1 MKTIFSVLALML
13 GTFIAANAQT
23 GTWSG
28 ELDVQGMKL
37 PLVFHLDD
45 EAPTMDSP
53 VQGAKGIPVQLERDS
68 SGKLIVSIPAIG
80 ARYEGQWQGEKIE
93 GSFSQMGMTLPLVLV
108 PGEVKHNRP
117 QTPQPPFPYKTE
129 EVSFTNGDAVL
140 KGTLSMPEGADRN
153 TPVLIMVTGSGLQ
166 DRDET
171 LFEHKPFAVIADVFA
186 KAGIATLRYDDRGF
200 GESTG
205 DIVNMT
211 EEDLKNDALAGI
223 TMLRERFD
231 HVGVI
236 GHSEGGSIAIM
247 LASEKKADFIISLAG
262 MAVSGKETMLY
273 QNRLS
278 LTIAGYS
285 EEIIAGFCKN
295 FGDALDAVVAGQPL
309 PAVAEDLPEE
319 LQMSYKTVTPQ
330 LCSPYFSSFVAMDLR
345 SRLGDIECPVLAFNG
360 TKDQQVE
367 CEANIEGLRSG
378 LKNAKSVR
386 LEKMESVNHM
396 QQTCE
401 TGRPEEYM
409 GIEETIS
416 PKELEIMV
424 EWIKSL

>member
-1 MKTIFSVLALML
+1 MKTILSVLVLML
-13 GTFIAANAQT
+13 GTVFAANAQT
-23 GTWSG
+23 GAWSG
-28 ELDVQGMKL
+28 ELNVQGMKL

-45 EAPTMDSP
+45 DNPTMDSP
-53 VQGAKGIPVQLERDS
+53 MQGAKGIPVQLERDS
-68 SGKLIVSIPAIG
+68 SGKVVVSIPAIG

-108 PGEVKHNRP
+108 PGEVKRNRP

-129 EVSFTNGDAVL
+129 EVSSTNGTAVL
-140 KGTLSMPEGADRN
+140 KGTLTLPEGAGRQ
-153 TPVLIMVTGSGLQ
+153 TPVLIMVSGSGLQ

-171 LFEHKPFAVIADVFA
+171 LFEHKPFAVIADAFA

-223 TMLRERFD
+223 TLLRERFD

-262 MAVSGKETMLY
+262 MVVSGKETLLY
-273 QNRLS
+273 QNRVGLAS
-278 LTIAGYS
+278 RDYPQEIADRLNVLLGK
-285 EEIIAGFCKN
+285 AF
-295 FGDALDAVVAGQPL
+295 DAVLAGQPA
-309 PAVAEDLPEE
+309 PSAEGLPEE
-319 LQMSYKTVTPQ
+319 LKQGYDAIVSQVRT
-330 LCSPYFSSFVAMDLR
+330 PYFSSFVAMDLR

-367 CEANIEGLRSG
+367 CEPNIEALRNG

-386 LEKMESVNHM
+386 LEKMESVNHL

-401 TGRPEEYM
+401 TGGAEEYM
-409 GIEETIS
+409 EIEETIS
-416 PKELEIMV
+416 PKEIEIMV

>member
-1 MKTIFSVLALML
+1 MKTILSVLVLML
-13 GTFIAANAQT
+13 GTVFAANAQT
-23 GTWSG
+23 GAWSG
-28 ELDVQGMKL
+28 ELNVQGMKL

-45 EAPTMDSP
+45 DNPTMDSP
-53 VQGAKGIPVQLERDS
+53 MQGAKGIPVQLERDS
-68 SGKLIVSIPAIG
+68 SGKVVVSIPAIG

-129 EVSFTNGDAVL
+129 EVSFTNGTAVL
-140 KGTLSMPEGADRN
+140 KGTLTLPEGAGRQ
-153 TPVLIMVTGSGLQ
+153 TPVLVMVSGSGLQ

-171 LFEHKPFAVIADVFA
+171 LFEHKPFAVIADAFA

-223 TMLRERFD
+223 TLLRERFD

-262 MAVSGKETMLY
+262 MVVSGKETLLY
-273 QNRLS
+273 QNRVGLAS
-278 LTIAGYS
+278 RDYPQETADRL
-285 EEIIAGFCKN
+285 N
-295 FGDALDAVVAGQPL
+295 ALLGKAFDAVLAGQPA
-309 PAVAEDLPEE
+309 PSAEGLPEE
-319 LQMSYKTVTPQ
+319 LKQGYDAIVSQVRT
-330 LCSPYFSSFVAMDLR
+330 PYFSSFVAMDLR

-367 CEANIEGLRSG
+367 CEPNIEALRNG

-386 LEKMESVNHM
+386 LEKMESVNHL

-401 TGRPEEYM
+401 TGGAEEYM
-409 GIEETIS
+409 EIEETIS
-416 PKELEIMV
+416 PKEIEIMV

>member
-1 MKTIFSVLALML
+1 MKTILSVLVLML
-13 GTFIAANAQT
+13 GTVFAANAQT
-23 GTWSG
+23 GAWSG
-28 ELDVQGMKL
+28 ELNVQGMKL
-37 PLVFHLDD
+37 PLIFHLDD
-45 EAPTMDSP
+45 DNPTMDSP
-53 VQGAKGIPVQLERDS
+53 MQGAKGIPVQLERDS
-68 SGKLIVSIPAIG
+68 SGKVVVSIPAIG

-129 EVSFTNGDAVL
+129 EVSFTNGTAVL
-140 KGTLSMPEGADRN
+140 KGTLTLPEGAGRQ
-153 TPVLIMVTGSGLQ
+153 TPVLVMVSGSGLQ

-171 LFEHKPFAVIADVFA
+171 LFEHKPFAVIADAFA

-223 TMLRERFD
+223 TLLRERFD

-262 MAVSGKETMLY
+262 MVVSGKETLLY
-273 QNRLS
+273 QNRVGLAS
-278 LTIAGYS
+278 RDYPQETADRL
-285 EEIIAGFCKN
+285 N
-295 FGDALDAVVAGQPL
+295 ALLGKAFDAVLAGQPA
-309 PAVAEDLPEE
+309 PSAEGLPEE
-319 LQMSYKTVTPQ
+319 LKQGYDAIVSQVRT
-330 LCSPYFSSFVAMDLR
+330 PYFSSFVAMDLR

-367 CEANIEGLRSG
+367 CEPNIEALRNG

-386 LEKMESVNHM
+386 LEKMESVNHL

-401 TGRPEEYM
+401 TGGAEEYM
-409 GIEETIS
+409 EIEETIS
-416 PKELEIMV
+416 PKEIEIMV

>member
-1 MKTIFSVLALML
+1 MKTILSVLVLML
-13 GTFIAANAQT
+13 GTVFAANAQT
-23 GTWSG
+23 GAWSG
-28 ELDVQGMKL
+28 ELNVQGMKL

-45 EAPTMDSP
+45 DNPTMDSP
-53 VQGAKGIPVQLERDS
+53 MQGAKGIPVQLERDS
-68 SGKLIVSIPAIG
+68 SGKVVVSIPAIG

-129 EVSFTNGDAVL
+129 EVSFTNGTAVL
-140 KGTLSMPEGADRN
+140 KGTLTLPEGAGRQ
-153 TPVLIMVTGSGLQ
+153 TPVLVMVSGSGLQ

-171 LFEHKPFAVIADVFA
+171 LFEHKPFAVIADAFA

-223 TMLRERFD
+223 TLLRERFD

-247 LASEKKADFIISLAG
+247 LASAKKADFIISLAG
-262 MAVSGKETMLY
+262 MVVSGKETLLY
-273 QNRLS
+273 QNRVGLAS
-278 LTIAGYS
+278 RDYPQETADRL
-285 EEIIAGFCKN
+285 N
-295 FGDALDAVVAGQPL
+295 ALLGKAFDAVLAGQPA
-309 PAVAEDLPEE
+309 PSAEGLPEE
-319 LQMSYKTVTPQ
+319 LKQGYDAIVSQVRTPY
-330 LCSPYFSSFVAMDLR
+330 CSSVVSMDLR
-345 SRLGDIECPVLAFNG
+345 SRLVDIECPVLAFNG

-367 CEANIEGLRSG
+367 CEPNIEALRNG

-386 LEKMESVNHM
+386 LETMESVDHL
-396 QQTCE
+396 QQTSE
-401 TGRPEEYM
+401 TGGAQEYM
-409 GIEETIS
+409 ETEETIS
-416 PKELEIMV
+416 PKEIEIMV

>member
-1 MKTIFSVLALML
+1 MKSILSVLVLIL
-13 GTFIAANAQT
+13 GTVITANAQT

-28 ELDVQGMKL
+28 ELDVQGMKM

-45 EAPTMDSP
+45 VNPTMDSP
-53 VQGAKGIPVQLERDS
+53 MQGAKGILVQFERDS
-68 SGKLIVSIPAIG
+68 SGKVIVSIPAIG
-80 ARYEGQWQGEKIE
+80 ARYEGQWLGEKIE
-93 GSFSQMGMTLPLVLV
+93 GSFSQMGMTLPLVLA

-129 EVSFTNGDAVL
+129 EVSFTNGAAVL
-140 KGTLSMPEGADRN
+140 KGTLTLPEGAGRQ
-153 TPVLIMVTGSGLQ
+153 TPVFVMVSGSGLQ

-171 LFEHKPFAVIADVFA
+171 LFEHKPFAVIADAFA
-186 KAGIATLRYDDRGF
+186 RAGIATLRYDDRGF

-223 TMLRERFD
+223 TLLRGRFD

-262 MAVSGKETMLY
+262 MVVSGKETMLY
-273 QNRLS
+273 QNRVGFAS
-278 LTIAGYS
+278 RDYPQEIADRLNDMLGN
-285 EEIIAGFCKN
+285 AF
-295 FGDALDAVVAGQPL
+295 DAILAGQPA
-309 PAVAEDLPEE
+309 PSAEGLPEE
-319 LQMSYKTVTPQ
+319 LQMSYNSLVSQVRT
-330 LCSPYFSSFVAMDLR
+330 PYFSSFIAMDMR
-345 SRLGDIECPVLAFNG
+345 SRLEDIECPVLAFNG

-367 CEANIEGLRSG
+367 CEANIEALRNG

-386 LEKMESVNHM
+386 LEKMENVNHL

-401 TGRPEEYM
+401 TGSAEEYM
-409 GIEETIS
+409 KIEETIS
-416 PKELEIMV
+416 PKEIEIMV

>member
-1 MKTIFSVLALML
+1 MKTILSVLVLML
-13 GTFIAANAQT
+13 GTVFAANAQT
-23 GTWSG
+23 GAWSG
-28 ELDVQGMKL
+28 ELNVQGMKL

-45 EAPTMDSP
+45 DNPTMDSP
-53 VQGAKGIPVQLERDS
+53 MQGAKGIPVQLERDS
-68 SGKLIVSIPAIG
+68 SGKVVVSIPAIG

-129 EVSFTNGDAVL
+129 EVSFTNGTAVL
-140 KGTLSMPEGADRN
+140 KGTLTLPEGAGRQ
-153 TPVLIMVTGSGLQ
+153 TPVLVMVSGSGLQ

-171 LFEHKPFAVIADVFA
+171 LFEHKPFAVIADAFA

-223 TMLRERFD
+223 TLLRERFD

-262 MAVSGKETMLY
+262 MVVSGKETLLY
-273 QNRLS
+273 QNRVGLAS
-278 LTIAGYS
+278 RDYPQETADRL
-285 EEIIAGFCKN
+285 N
-295 FGDALDAVVAGQPL
+295 ALLGKAFDAVLAGQPA
-309 PAVAEDLPEE
+309 PSAEGLPEE
-319 LQMSYKTVTPQ
+319 LKQGYDAIVSQVRT
-330 LCSPYFSSFVAMDLR
+330 PYFSSFVAMDLR

-367 CEANIEGLRSG
+367 CEANIEALRSG

-386 LEKMESVNHM
+386 LEKMESVNHL

-401 TGRPEEYM
+401 TGGAEEYM
-409 GIEETIS
+409 EIEETIS
-416 PKELEIMV
+416 PKEIEIMV

>member
-1 MKTIFSVLALML
+1 MKTILSVLVLML
-13 GTFIAANAQT
+13 GTVFAANAQT
-23 GTWSG
+23 GAWSG
-28 ELDVQGMKL
+28 ELNVQGMKL

-45 EAPTMDSP
+45 DNPTMDSP
-53 VQGAKGIPVQLERDS
+53 MQGAKGIPVQLERDS
-68 SGKLIVSIPAIG
+68 SGKVVVSIPAIG

-129 EVSFTNGDAVL
+129 EVSFTNGTAVL
-140 KGTLSMPEGADRN
+140 KGTLTLPEGAGRQ
-153 TPVLIMVTGSGLQ
+153 TPVLIMVSGSGLQ

-171 LFEHKPFAVIADVFA
+171 LFEHKPFAVIADAFA

-223 TMLRERFD
+223 TLLRERFD

-262 MAVSGKETMLY
+262 MVVSGKETLLY
-273 QNRLS
+273 QNRVGLAS
-278 LTIAGYS
+278 RDYPQETADRL
-285 EEIIAGFCKN
+285 N
-295 FGDALDAVVAGQPL
+295 ALLGKAFDAVLAGQPA
-309 PAVAEDLPEE
+309 PSAEGLPEE
-319 LQMSYKTVTPQ
+319 LKQGYDAIVSQVRT
-330 LCSPYFSSFVAMDLR
+330 PYFSSFVAMDLR

-367 CEANIEGLRSG
+367 CEANIEALRSG
-378 LKNAKSVR
+378 LKNARSVR
-386 LEKMESVNHM
+386 LEKMESVNHL

-401 TGRPEEYM
+401 TGGAEEYM
-409 GIEETIS
+409 EIEETIS
-416 PKELEIMV
+416 PKEIEIMV

>member
-1 MKTIFSVLALML
+1 VLVLML
-13 GTFIAANAQT
+13 GTVFAANAQT
-23 GTWSG
+23 GAWSG
-28 ELDVQGMKL
+28 ELNVQGMKL

-45 EAPTMDSP
+45 DNPTMDSP
-53 VQGAKGIPVQLERDS
+53 MQGAKGIPVQLERDS
-68 SGKLIVSIPAIG
+68 SGKVVVSIPAIG

-129 EVSFTNGDAVL
+129 EVSFTNGTAVL
-140 KGTLSMPEGADRN
+140 KGTLTLPEGAGRQ
-153 TPVLIMVTGSGLQ
+153 TPVLVMVSGSGLQ

-171 LFEHKPFAVIADVFA
+171 LFEHKPFAVIADAFA

-223 TMLRERFD
+223 TLLRERFD

-262 MAVSGKETMLY
+262 MVVSGKETLLY
-273 QNRLS
+273 QNRVGLAS
-278 LTIAGYS
+278 RDYPQETADRL
-285 EEIIAGFCKN
+285 N
-295 FGDALDAVVAGQPL
+295 ALLGKAFDAVLAGQPA
-309 PAVAEDLPEE
+309 PSAEGLPEE
-319 LQMSYKTVTPQ
+319 LKQGYDAIVSQVRT
-330 LCSPYFSSFVAMDLR
+330 PYFSSFVAMDLR

-367 CEANIEGLRSG
+367 CEPNIEALRSG

-386 LEKMESVNHM
+386 LEKMESVNHL

-401 TGRPEEYM
+401 TGGAEEYM
-409 GIEETIS
+409 EIEETIS
-416 PKELEIMV
+416 PKEIEIMV

>member
-1 MKTIFSVLALML
+1 MKTILSVLVLML
-13 GTFIAANAQT
+13 GTVFAANAQT
-23 GTWSG
+23 GAWSG
-28 ELDVQGMKL
+28 ELNVQGMKL

-45 EAPTMDSP
+45 DNPTMDSP
-53 VQGAKGIPVQLERDS
+53 MQGAKGIPVQLERDS
-68 SGKLIVSIPAIG
+68 SGKVVVSIPAIG

-129 EVSFTNGDAVL
+129 EVSFTNGTAVL
-140 KGTLSMPEGADRN
+140 KGTLTLPEGAGRQ
-153 TPVLIMVTGSGLQ
+153 TPVLIMVSGSGLQ

-171 LFEHKPFAVIADVFA
+171 LFEHKPFAVIADAFA

-223 TMLRERFD
+223 TLLRERFD

-262 MAVSGKETMLY
+262 MVVSGKETLLY
-273 QNRLS
+273 QNRVGLAS
-278 LTIAGYS
+278 RDYPQETADRL
-285 EEIIAGFCKN
+285 N
-295 FGDALDAVVAGQPL
+295 ALLGKAFDAVLAGQPA
-309 PAVAEDLPEE
+309 PSAEGLPEE
-319 LQMSYKTVTPQ
+319 LKQGYDAIVSQVRT
-330 LCSPYFSSFVAMDLR
+330 PYFSSFVAMDLR

-367 CEANIEGLRSG
+367 CEPNIEALRNG
-378 LKNAKSVR
+378 LKNARSLR
-386 LEKMESVNHM
+386 LEKMESVNHL

-401 TGRPEEYM
+401 TGGAEEYM
-409 GIEETIS
+409 EIEETIS
-416 PKELEIMV
+416 PKEIEIMV

>member
-1 MKTIFSVLALML
+1 MKTILSVLVLML
-13 GTFIAANAQT
+13 GTVFAANAQT
-23 GTWSG
+23 GAWSG
-28 ELDVQGMKL
+28 ELNVQGMKL

-45 EAPTMDSP
+45 DNPTMDSP
-53 VQGAKGIPVQLERDS
+53 MQGAKGIPVQLERDS
-68 SGKLIVSIPAIG
+68 SGKVVVSIPAIG

-117 QTPQPPFPYKTE
+117 QTPRPPFPYKTE
-129 EVSFTNGDAVL
+129 EVSFTNGTAVL
-140 KGTLSMPEGADRN
+140 KGTLTLPEGAGRQ
-153 TPVLIMVTGSGLQ
+153 TPVLIMVSGSGLQ

-171 LFEHKPFAVIADVFA
+171 LFEHKPFAVIADAFA

-223 TMLRERFD
+223 TLLRERFD

-262 MAVSGKETMLY
+262 MVVSGKETLLY
-273 QNRLS
+273 QNRVGLASRDYPQETADRLNS
-278 LTIAGYS
+278 LLGKA
-285 EEIIAGFCKN
+285 F
-295 FGDALDAVVAGQPL
+295 DAVLAGQPA
-309 PAVAEDLPEE
+309 PSAEGLPEE
-319 LQMSYKTVTPQ
+319 LKQGYDAIVSQVRT
-330 LCSPYFSSFVAMDLR
+330 PYFSSFVAMDLR

-367 CEANIEGLRSG
+367 CEPNIEALRNG

-386 LEKMESVNHM
+386 LEKMESVNHL

-401 TGRPEEYM
+401 TGGAEEYM
-409 GIEETIS
+409 EIEETIS
-416 PKELEIMV
+416 PKEIEIMV

>member
-1 MKTIFSVLALML
+1 MKTILSVLVRML
-13 GTFIAANAQT
+13 GTVFAANAQT
-23 GTWSG
+23 GAWSG
-28 ELDVQGMKL
+28 ELNVQGMKL
-37 PLVFHLDD
+37 PLVFHLDED
-45 EAPTMDSP
+45 NPTMDSP
-53 VQGAKGIPVQLERDS
+53 MQGAKGIPVQLERDS
-68 SGKLIVSIPAIG
+68 SGKVVVSIPAIG

-129 EVSFTNGDAVL
+129 EVSFTNGTAVL
-140 KGTLSMPEGADRN
+140 KGTLTLPEGAGRQ
-153 TPVLIMVTGSGLQ
+153 TPVLVMVSGSGLQ

-171 LFEHKPFAVIADVFA
+171 LFEHKPFAVIADAFA

-223 TMLRERFD
+223 TLLRERFD

-262 MAVSGKETMLY
+262 MVASGKETLLY
-273 QNRLS
+273 QNRVGLAS
-278 LTIAGYS
+278 RDYPQETADRLNALLGEAFDAG
-285 EEIIAGFCKN
+285 
-295 FGDALDAVVAGQPL
+295 LAGQPA
-309 PAVAEDLPEE
+309 PAAEGLPEE
-319 LQMSYKTVTPQ
+319 LKQGYDAIVSQVRT
-330 LCSPYFSSFVAMDLR
+330 PYFSSFVAMDLR

-367 CEANIEGLRSG
+367 CEPNIEALRNG
-378 LKNAKSVR
+378 LKNARSVR
-386 LEKMESVNHM
+386 LEKMESVNHL

-401 TGRPEEYM
+401 TGGAEEYM
-409 GIEETIS
+409 EIEETIS
-416 PKELEIMV
+416 PKEIEIMV

>member
-1 MKTIFSVLALML
+1 MKTILSVLVLML
-13 GTFIAANAQT
+13 GTVFAANAQT
-23 GTWSG
+23 GAWSG
-28 ELDVQGMKL
+28 ELNVQGMKL

-45 EAPTMDSP
+45 DNPTMDSP
-53 VQGAKGIPVQLERDS
+53 MQGAKGIPVQLERDS
-68 SGKLIVSIPAIG
+68 SGKVVVSIPAIG

-129 EVSFTNGDAVL
+129 EVSFTNGTAVL
-140 KGTLSMPEGADRN
+140 KGTLTLPEGAGRQ
-153 TPVLIMVTGSGLQ
+153 TPVLIMVSGSGLQ

-171 LFEHKPFAVIADVFA
+171 LFEHKPFAVIADAFA

-223 TMLRERFD
+223 TLLRERFD

-262 MAVSGKETMLY
+262 MVVSGKETLLY
-273 QNRLS
+273 QNRVGLAS
-278 LTIAGYS
+278 RDYPQETAVRL
-285 EEIIAGFCKN
+285 N
-295 FGDALDAVVAGQPL
+295 ALLGKAFDAVLAGQPA
-309 PAVAEDLPEE
+309 PSAEGLPEE
-319 LQMSYKTVTPQ
+319 LKQGYDAIVSQVRT
-330 LCSPYFSSFVAMDLR
+330 PYFSSFVAMDLR
-345 SRLGDIECPVLAFNG
+345 SRLGDIESPVLAFNG

-367 CEANIEGLRSG
+367 CEPNIEALRNG

-386 LEKMESVNHM
+386 LEKMESVNHL

-401 TGRPEEYM
+401 TGGAEEYM
-409 GIEETIS
+409 EIEETIS
-416 PKELEIMV
+416 PKEIEIMV

>member
-1 MKTIFSVLALML
+1 MKTILSVLVLML
-13 GTFIAANAQT
+13 GTVFAANAQT
-23 GTWSG
+23 GAWSG
-28 ELDVQGMKL
+28 ELNVQGMKL

-45 EAPTMDSP
+45 DNPTMDSP
-53 VQGAKGIPVQLERDS
+53 MQGAKGIPVQLERDS
-68 SGKLIVSIPAIG
+68 SGKVVVSIPAIG

-129 EVSFTNGDAVL
+129 EVSFTNGTAVL
-140 KGTLSMPEGADRN
+140 KGTLTLPEGAGRQ
-153 TPVLIMVTGSGLQ
+153 TPVLIMVSGSGLQ

-171 LFEHKPFAVIADVFA
+171 LFEHKPFAVIADAFA

-200 GESTG
+200 CESTG

-223 TMLRERFD
+223 TLLRERFD

-262 MAVSGKETMLY
+262 MVVSGKETLLY
-273 QNRLS
+273 QNRVGLAS
-278 LTIAGYS
+278 RDYPQETADRL
-285 EEIIAGFCKN
+285 N
-295 FGDALDAVVAGQPL
+295 ALLGKAFDAVLAGQPA
-309 PAVAEDLPEE
+309 PSAEGLPEE
-319 LQMSYKTVTPQ
+319 LKQGYDAIVSQVRT
-330 LCSPYFSSFVAMDLR
+330 PYFSSFVAMDLR

-367 CEANIEGLRSG
+367 CEPNIEALRNG

-386 LEKMESVNHM
+386 LEKMESVNHL

-401 TGRPEEYM
+401 TGGAEEYM
-409 GIEETIS
+409 EIEETIS
-416 PKELEIMV
+416 PKEIEIMV